1 MKKIIRLTESDLIKL
16 IKKVIK
22 ESKFK
27 NQSIVDDLLDKISSQ
42 GIESLTDRER
52 RILQNPDD
60 DINSDDQSE
69 IIEVL
74 NFIKNLFIKKG
85 IVNPDDIKIQREDK
99 DNVINATGYW
109 DEDDDENF
117 IEIVKLKEHDFDFF
131 KSNEEDGCEGLLNI
145 SVRFDE
151 SSNKYN
157 VIFSS
162 LGGGGHDDF
171 CQNPRIDIYE
181 YIKVDLTKILM
192 KENMSVIIKDY
203 YDDDINDVYN

>member
-1 MKKIIRLTESDLIKL
+1 MKKIIRLTESDLIRL
-16 IKKVIK
+16 VKKVIK

-52 RILQNPDD
+52 RILQNPND

-85 IVNPDDIKIQREDK
+85 IVNPDDIKIQHEDK

-109 DEDDDENF
+109 DEDEEYVG
-117 IEIVKLKEHDFDFF
+117 EIR
-131 KSNEEDGCEGLLNI
+131 GLW
-145 SVRFDE
+145 
-151 SSNKYN
+151 
-157 VIFSS
+157 
-162 LGGGGHDDF
+162 
-171 CQNPRIDIYE
+171 
-181 YIKVDLTKILM
+181 
-192 KENMSVIIKDY
+192 
-203 YDDDINDVYN
+203 

>member
-1 MKKIIRLTESDLIKL
+1 MRKVIRLTESDLIRL
-16 IKKVIK
+16 VKKVIK

-157 VIFSS
+157 VIFAA
-162 LGGGGHDDF
+162 LGEDDDF
-171 CQNPRIDIYE
+171 CQNARIDIYE
-181 YIKVDLTKILM
+181 YIKVDITKILM